1 MESRE
6 NRFAGFGWLERSQER
21 VEEYVEELVERGE
34 LKRKDSRHFIKR
46 VMEQARGEREEFRT
60 IMREIL
66 TDTLSAAGVA
76 TQAELAELNARLERL
91 EKKVKQSVS
100 GGGPPVRRKAPAKKP
115 AGKKSVKSKAAAKPS
130 AGKPASA
137 TAKKTPGKKPSGGKA

>member
-1 MESRE
+1 MESPE
-6 NRFAGFGWLERSQER
+6 TRFKGVGWLERSQER

-76 TQAELAELNARLERL
+76 TQAELAELNTRLERL
-91 EKKVKQSVS
+91 EKKVQQAVA
-100 GGGPPVRRKAPAKKP
+100 GGAPPRKKAPVKKA
-115 AGKKSVKSKAAAKPS
+115 AGKKSVKAQTAAKPAAAK
-130 AGKPASA
+130 AASA
-137 TAKKTPGKKPSGGKA
+137 IPKKTPGKKSSGGKA